1 MTIHKI
7 RCGMFSWPISI
18 KKYFYRHGISVQ
30 KATIELPITS
40 SVLYVC
46 FVLYICCW
54 NCQAH
59 SQLSALL
66 NVISQIRGETASE
79 LMLCF
84 HCFHPPTIILFAEGT
99 YRVVDDLGNMKRV
112 YNNWLEIALIS
123 QVVKPSK
130 KIENVRGFLAP
141 TGAQGVTMCVCL
153 TVRHNMLKTSLEQ
166 SIFIFLGQRAIRE
179 HLEH

>member
-1 MTIHKI
+1 MISDLVHFINRLIMMTIHKI

-99 YRVVDDLGNMKRV
+99 YRVVINEWPKVWLYCDLTLSPGD
-112 YNNWLEIALIS
+112 
-123 QVVKPSK
+123 
-130 KIENVRGFLAP
+130 FLSLL
-141 TGAQGVTMCVCL
+141 GAHQMW
-153 TVRHNMLKTSLEQ
+153 
-166 SIFIFLGQRAIRE
+166 SIW
-179 HLEH
+179 